1 MRLFRGTIPSLALLS
16 ALILIA
22 PAGATTCTPVA
33 DATGVGVSLISQP
46 FPYASL
52 VQTSGQAP
60 AALPNPA
67 DELVNR
73 EHAYVSSALASKL
86 GITTVNLDWSG
97 PNPQIRIWIEQPA
110 TFANWKSGTDYR
122 NRSSSAVFTVVGVLS
137 DAADRIWVYGKRNTS
152 DRDSGEYKLFATDTN
167 NSGTRVYTSQSFSD
181 ADADG
186 ILDGVSARAFRTPTS
201 WRQITQNGATTS
213 ATSYCEP
220 DAVGSLKEYGVNV
233 ADNRVAALAPHGGA
247 TESGTSDQL
256 TPFVTTLNAAP
267 YSVPVNT
274 WDVQGK
280 WEDDQTQK
288 RWHATATTISEASS
302 PALQAVLDQ
311 AQFDPAAGK
320 AFRFVVAFHGF
331 TATTSNAIEVSLGG
345 RAAQSTKCLAVY
357 YIQDALVAAGL
368 DRHEI
373 AFIIHDPVAGIL
385 DVPDKNN
392 HKVGRQDLK
401 GTEAA
406 NIVNRLAAE
415 GGIQLEQSKAV
426 RDSVT
431 LRNAGATGVAK
442 ALGEVINGTA
452 PAVSCGS
459 L

>member
-1 MRLFRGTIPSLALLS
+1 LGALVFV
-16 ALILIA
+16 A
-22 PAGATTCTPVA
+22 PAAAQVCTPAA
-33 DATGVGVSLISQP
+33 DATGVSVSLISQP

-52 VQTSGQAP
+52 VQTLGQAP

-67 DELVNR
+67 DELVHR
-73 EHAYVSSALASKL
+73 EHVYVSSALASKL

-97 PNPQIRIWIEQPA
+97 PNPQIRLWIEQPA
-110 TFANWKSGTDYR
+110 TFANWKSGTVYR
-122 NRSSSAVFTVVGVLS
+122 DRSSSAVFTVVGVLG
-137 DAADRIWVYGKRNTS
+137 DAADRIWVYGKRNAS

-167 NSGTRVYTSQSFSD
+167 NSGTRIYTSQSFPD
-181 ADADG
+181 ADNDG
-186 ILDGVSARAFRTPTS
+186 ILDGVYASAFRTPTS

-213 ATSYCEP
+213 TTSYCEP
-220 DAVGSLKEYGVNV
+220 DAAGSLKEYGVNA
-233 ADNRVAALAPHGGA
+233 ADNRVAALAPHGGQ
-247 TESGTSDQL
+247 TETGTSDQL
-256 TPFVTTLNAAP
+256 TPFVTALNAAP

-288 RWHATATTISEASS
+288 RWHATAPTISEASS

-311 AQFDPAAGK
+311 PQFDSVAGK

-331 TATTSNAIEVSLGG
+331 AALTSNALEVSVGG
-345 RAAQSTKCLAVY
+345 RAAQSTKCLAVH
-357 YIQDALVAAGL
+357 YIQDALVAANL
-368 DRHEI
+368 DLHEI

-385 DVPDKNN
+385 DAPDKNN
-392 HKVGRQDLK
+392 HKVGRRDLK
-401 GTEAA
+401 GTEAT
-406 NIVNRLAAE
+406 NIVNRLAAG

-426 RDSVT
+426 RDDVT
-431 LRNAGATGVAK
+431 LRNAVAAGTAK

-452 PAVSCGS
+452 PANICGS

>member
-16 ALILIA
+16 ALTFIA
-22 PAGATTCTPVA
+22 QAGATTCTPVA

-73 EHAYVSSALASKL
+73 EHAYVSSSLAGKL

-97 PNPQIRIWIEQPA
+97 PNPQIRLWIEQPA

-137 DAADRIWVYGKRNTS
+137 DINDRIWVYAKRNTS

-181 ADADG
+181 ADNDG

-220 DAVGSLKEYGVNV
+220 DTVGSLKEYGVNV
-233 ADNRVAALAPHGGA
+233 ADDRVAALAPHGGV

-256 TPFVTTLNAAP
+256 APFVTTLNAAP

-280 WEDDQTQK
+280 WEDDQTQ
-288 RWHATATTISEASS
+288 
-302 PALQAVLDQ
+302 
-311 AQFDPAAGK
+311 FDPAAGK

-331 TATTSNAIEVSLGG
+331 TATTSSALEVSLGG

-357 YIQDALVAAGL
+357 SIQDALVAAGL

-392 HKVGRQDLK
+392 HKVSRQDLK

-406 NIVNRLAAE
+406 NIVNRLAAD

-426 RDSVT
+426 RDSFT
-431 LRNAGATGVAK
+431 LRNAVATGIAK

-452 PAVSCGS
+452 PASTCGS

>member
-1 MRLFRGTIPSLALLS
+1 MLWFLALLG
-16 ALILIA
+16 ALTFIA
-22 PAGATTCTPVA
+22 PAGAQACTPFA
-33 DATGVGVSLISQP
+33 DATGVGVSLITQP

-60 AALPNPA
+60 AALPDPA
-67 DELVNR
+67 DEIVNR
-73 EHAYVSSALASKL
+73 EHAYISSSLAGKL
-86 GITTVNLDWSG
+86 GITAVSLDWSG

-110 TFANWKSGTDYR
+110 TFANWKSGTNSR
-122 NRSSSAVFTVVGVLS
+122 NRSSSAVFTVVGVIG
-137 DAADRIWVYGKRNTS
+137 DAADRIWIYKKRNTS
-152 DRDSGEYKLFATDTN
+152 DRDSGEYKLFAADTN
-167 NSGTRVYTSQSFSD
+167 NSGTRIYTSQSFPD

-186 ILDGVSARAFRTPTS
+186 ILDGVSASAFRTPTS
-201 WRQITQNGATTS
+201 WRQITQNGVTTS
-213 ATSYCEP
+213 MTSYCEP
-220 DAVGSLKEYGVNV
+220 DAAGSLKEYGVNA
-233 ADNRVAALAPHGGA
+233 ADDRVAALAPHGGA

-267 YSVPVNT
+267 YSVPVST

-280 WEDDQTQK
+280 WEDDQTAK

-302 PALQAVLDQ
+302 PALQAVLNQ
-311 AQFDPAAGK
+311 PQFNAAAGR

-331 TATTSNAIEVSLGG
+331 SAQTSGAIEVSLGG
-345 RAAQSTKCLAVY
+345 RAAQSTKCLAVH
-357 YIQDALVAAGL
+357 YIQDALVAANL

-392 HKVGRQDLK
+392 HTVSRRDLA
-401 GTEAA
+401 GTDTS
-406 NIVNRLAAE
+406 NIINRLAAD

-426 RDSVT
+426 RES
-431 LRNAGATGVAK
+431 LKLSNAIATGTAK
-442 ALGEVINGTA
+442 ALGELINGTA
-452 PAVSCGS
+452 PASTCGS